1 MILMKYPKYEDYE
14 RMYKRYFDKGVDY
27 LVDVANVYKDD
38 KVLDLCGGNGR
49 LTRKLKTLCD
59 DVSYVDQEKD
69 MIPDNL
75 ESEGIKVYNYSI
87 QDFVNIND
95 VKYDKVFCQQ
105 AVNYWLLHIDIEQFS
120 KIFKKSG
127 LFIFNTFSR
136 KPSTKPMIKEYKI
149 DDINYLEISYLVGNE
164 VNHIQIRE
172 GFEPHF
178 TKFDWISEDEYKKIL
193 SPYFDIE
200 IDDNG
205 TSAVYVCRRK

>member
-1 MILMKYPKYEDYE
+1 MKYPKYKDYE
-14 RMYKRYFDKGVDY
+14 KMYKRYFDKGVDY
-27 LVDVANVYKDD
+27 LINTTEINKND

-49 LTRKLKTLCD
+49 LTRRLKDLCD

-69 MIPDNL
+69 MIPDTL
-75 ESEGIKVYNYSI
+75 TDDGIKVYNYSI
-87 QDFVNIND
+87 QDFVNINN

-105 AVNYWLLHIDIEQFS
+105 AVNYWLLSIDVEKFS
-120 KIFKKSG
+120 NIFKNGG
-127 LFIFNTFSR
+127 LFIFNTFSK
-136 KPSTKPMIKEYKI
+136 KPSTKATIKEYVI
-149 DDINYLEISYLVGNE
+149 DDVNYLEISYLISKE

-205 TSAVYVCRRK
+205 TSAIYVCRRK

>member
-1 MILMKYPKYEDYE
+1 MKYPKYKDYE
-14 RMYKRYFDKGVDY
+14 KMYKRYFDKGVDY
-27 LVDVANVYKDD
+27 LINTTEINKND

-49 LTRKLKTLCD
+49 LTRRLKDLCD
-59 DVSYVDQEKD
+59 DVSYVDQEKE
-69 MIPDNL
+69 MIPDTL
-75 ESEGIKVYNYSI
+75 TDDGIKVYNYSI
-87 QDFVNIND
+87 QDFVNINN

-105 AVNYWLLHIDIEQFS
+105 AVNYWLLSIDVEKFS
-120 KIFKKSG
+120 NIFKNGG
-127 LFIFNTFSR
+127 LFIFNTFSK
-136 KPSTKPMIKEYKI
+136 KPSTKATIKEYVI
-149 DDINYLEISYLVGNE
+149 DDVNYLEISYLISKE

-205 TSAVYVCRRK
+205 TSAIYVCRRK

>member
-1 MILMKYPKYEDYE
+1 MMIMKYPKYDDYE
-14 RMYKRYFDKGVDY
+14 KMYKRYFDKGVDY
-27 LVDVANVYKDD
+27 LVNVADVNKDD

-49 LTRKLKTLCD
+49 LTRKLKTICD

-69 MIPDNL
+69 MIPDTL
-75 ESEGIKVYNYSI
+75 ENEEIKVYNYSI

-95 VKYDKVFCQQ
+95 VKYDKLFCQQ
-105 AVNYWLLHIDIEQFS
+105 AVNYWLLHIDIEHFS
-120 KIFKKSG
+120 KIFKKGG
-127 LFIFNTFSR
+127 LFIFNTFSK
-136 KPSTKPMIKEYKI
+136 KPSTKPMMKEYKI

-172 GFEPHF
+172 GYEPHF

-200 IDDNG
+200 IDDSG

>member
-1 MILMKYPKYEDYE
+1 MKMKYPKYKDYE
-14 RMYKRYFDKGVDY
+14 KMYKRYFDKGVDY
-27 LVDVANVYKDD
+27 LINTTEINKND

-49 LTRKLKTLCD
+49 LTRRLKDLCD

-69 MIPDNL
+69 MIPDTL
-75 ESEGIKVYNYSI
+75 TDDGIKVYNYSI
-87 QDFVNIND
+87 QDFVNISN

-105 AVNYWLLHIDIEQFS
+105 AVNYWLLSIDVEKFS
-120 KIFKKSG
+120 NIFKNGG
-127 LFIFNTFSR
+127 LFIFNTFSK
-136 KPSTKPMIKEYKI
+136 KPSTKATIKEYVI
-149 DDINYLEISYLVGNE
+149 DDVNYLEISYLISKE

-205 TSAVYVCRRK
+205 TSAIYVCRRK

>member
-1 MILMKYPKYEDYE
+1 MKMKYPKYKDYE
-14 RMYKRYFDKGVDY
+14 KMYKRYFDKGVDY
-27 LVDVANVYKDD
+27 LINTTEINKND

-49 LTRKLKTLCD
+49 LTRRLKDLCD

-69 MIPDNL
+69 MIPDTL
-75 ESEGIKVYNYSI
+75 TDDGIKVYNYSI
-87 QDFVNIND
+87 QDFVNINN

-105 AVNYWLLHIDIEQFS
+105 AVNYWLLSIDVEKFS
-120 KIFKKSG
+120 NIFKNGG
-127 LFIFNTFSR
+127 LFIFNTFSK
-136 KPSTKPMIKEYKI
+136 KPSTKATIKEYVI
-149 DDINYLEISYLVGNE
+149 DDVNYLEISYLISKE

-205 TSAVYVCRRK
+205 TSAIYVCRRK